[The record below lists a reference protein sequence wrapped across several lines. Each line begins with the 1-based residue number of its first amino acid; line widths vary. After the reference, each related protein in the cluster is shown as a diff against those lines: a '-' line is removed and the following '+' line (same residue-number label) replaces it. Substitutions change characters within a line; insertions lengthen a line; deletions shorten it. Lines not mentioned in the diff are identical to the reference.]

1 MPALAPQAQAALI
14 SALLLIAAYLAAR
27 LLSALLGRLLLG
39 AAARSRTTLD
49 DQLVQALRVPLTRAL
64 FLCGVYAACHHLP
77 LPAPWLG
84 RADQALFVLA
94 VLLVSLALA
103 RAYVIL
109 VNWYATESRLG
120 SEDALARAWSPLL
133 GKLGKLLV
141 AMLAVVTLLEHF
153 GVNVS
158 SLVVSLGVS
167 SLAVGLAAQ
176 DTLANMFAG
185 FTLML
190 DRPFVLGERIQLA
203 SGEVGDVE
211 AIGMRATSL
220 RTVDETLLVI
230 PNSLLVKERLV
241 NHSRPTRRVVTR
253 LEVSVAWDSDLAQ
266 VRALLVAAAS
276 ASVHVAAEPAP
287 VAVVTR
293 FADGAVVLRVGFQA
307 RDYLEQGLALS
318 DVHEQIHRRFA
329 EAGIVIPIPV
339 RRVIQ
344 ETVGQ
349 PVDIDRPA
357 SSAGNASGEP
367 WA

>member
-1 MPALAPQAQAALI
+1 VQAALV
-14 SALLLIAAYLAAR
+14 SLSLVLLAYLAAR
-27 LLSALLGRLLLG
+27 LLSGLLGRLLLG
-39 AAARSRTTLD
+39 AAARSSTTLD
-49 DQLVQALRVPLTRAL
+49 DQLVEALRVPLTRAL

-84 RADQALFVLA
+84 RADQVLFVLA
-94 VLLVSLALA
+94 VLLVSLALT

-109 VNWYATESRLG
+109 VGWYATESRLG
-120 SEDALARAWSPLL
+120 SENALARAWSPLL
-133 GKLGKLLV
+133 SKLGKLLV
-141 AMLAVVTLLEHF
+141 GLLAGVTLLEHF

-211 AIGMRATSL
+211 SIGMRATSL
-220 RTVDETLLVI
+220 RTLDETLLVI
-230 PNSLLVKERLV
+230 PNSQLVKERLV
-241 NHSRPTRRVVTR
+241 NQSRPSRRLAARV
-253 LEVSVAWDSDLAQ
+253 EVGVAYDSDLAQ
-266 VRALLVAAAS
+266 VKAILVAAAC
-276 ASVHVAAEPAP
+276 ASPYVAPEPEP
-287 VAVVTR
+287 VAVVVR
-293 FADGAVVLRVGFQA
+293 FADGAVLLRVGFQA

-329 EAGIVIPIPV
+329 EAGIVIPIPA

-344 ETVGQ
+344 EVAGEAG
-349 PVDIDRPA
+349 RPA
-357 SSAGNASGEP
+357 SCSGEP
-367 WA
+367 CA

>member
-1 MPALAPQAQAALI
+1 MPSSQVQAAFV
-14 SALLLIAAYLAAR
+14 SVLLLVLAYLAAR

-49 DQLVQALRVPLTRAL
+49 DQLVEALRVPLTRAL
-64 FLCGVYAACHHLP
+64 FLGGVYAACHHLP

-84 RADQALFVLA
+84 RVDQASFVLA
-94 VLLVSLALA
+94 VLLVSLALT

-109 VNWYATESRLG
+109 VDWYATESRLG
-120 SEDALARAWSPLL
+120 SENALARAWSPLL

-141 AMLAVVTLLEHF
+141 AVLACVTLLEHF

-190 DRPFVLGERIQLA
+190 DRPFVVGERVQLA

-241 NHSRPTRRVVTR
+241 NQSRPTRHVVVR
-253 LEVSVAWDSDLAQ
+253 FEISVAYGSDLDQ
-266 VRALLVAAAS
+266 VKALLVAAAR
-276 ASVHVAAEPAP
+276 ASQY
-287 VAVVTR
+287 VVTEPEPVPL
-293 FADGAVVLRVGFQA
+293 VVRLTDSGILLRMGFQA

-318 DVHEQIHRRFA
+318 AVTEHVYRRFS
-329 EAGIVIPIPV
+329 EAGIVIPVPV

-344 ETVGQ
+344 E
-349 PVDIDRPA
+349 PA
-357 SSAGNASGEP
+357 SAPSDRSTLAASTDVVSGDP